1 MVSRFVAYPAAD
13 PNTLSVSATDV
24 PASGDPTDVRSA
36 SFANVGPSPGT
47 VNFSEG
53 ETSGVEVDIAAPGM
67 AQEAQLDSGTT
78 TLSGTSMA
86 APDVAGAAA
95 LPRDGGRRRPSRA
108 PSRDRSTGPEPRAG
122 GVETRPPRYSG
133 SASERPARGR
143 AGGRADG
150 RRRTPRRHLPWG
162 SGRTRQLARD
172 LPVGISMT
180 RTRRQFL
187 ASGGAAGLSFLP
199 GWLPFVGVTQ
209 TTRSPPMTALRRW
222 PSARINTG

>member
-1 MVSRFVAYPAAD
+1 
-13 PNTLSVSATDV
+13 
-24 PASGDPTDVRSA
+24 VRSA

-86 APDVAGAAA
+86 APDVWPAR
-95 LPRDGGRRRPSRA
+95 PHSSRRRASTTQPSAFER
-108 PSRDRSTGPEPRAG
+108 RSTGPEPRAG